1 MLLPVDLRSVEKGR
15 NSQIQV
21 HCITPRKQMSI
32 LYMQQ
37 NSSHPVHIILC
48 KLTVVFPRH
57 TKSAFSMAQVRCT
70 RTALF
75 RICKFRI
82 MSVGF
87 CIESF
92 MLFCNFFQIF
102 PIPVAPEATIRGKR
116 CPAEFLHQFSTSEYG
131 FFVKNRET
139 AKFDISGVDKPAV
152 WG

>member
-116 CPAEFLHQFSTSEYG
+116 GPVEFLHQFSPSEYG
-131 FFVKNRET
+131 FFVKKRET

>member
-1 MLLPVDLRSVEKGR
+1 MLLPADLRSVEKGR

-21 HCITPRKQMSI
+21 HYITPRKQMSI

-57 TKSAFSMAQVRCT
+57 TKSAFSMAQVRYT
-70 RTALF
+70 RTVLF

-82 MSVGF
+82 TSVGL
-87 CIESF
+87 CMESF

-102 PIPVAPEATIRGKR
+102 PIPAASEATIRGKR
-116 CPAEFLHQFSTSEYG
+116 CPAEFLHQFSPSEYG
-131 FFVKNRET
+131 FFVKKRET

>member
-1 MLLPVDLRSVEKGR
+1 MLLPADLRSVEKGR

-21 HCITPRKQMSI
+21 YYITPRKQMSI

-57 TKSAFSMAQVRCT
+57 TKSAFSMAQVRYT
-70 RTALF
+70 RTVSF
-75 RICKFRI
+75 RICKFRAT
-82 MSVGF
+82 SVGL
-87 CIESF
+87 CMESF
-92 MLFCNFFQIF
+92 MLFCNFFQFF
-102 PIPVAPEATIRGKR
+102 PIPAVPEATIRGKR
-116 CPAEFLHQFSTSEYG
+116 CPAEFLHQFSPSEYG

>member
-1 MLLPVDLRSVEKGR
+1 MLLPADLRSVEKGR

-21 HCITPRKQMSI
+21 HYITPRKQMSI

-37 NSSHPVHIILC
+37 NSLHPVHIILC
-48 KLTVVFPRH
+48 KLTVVFLRH
-57 TKSAFSMAQVRCT
+57 TKSAFSVVQVR
-70 RTALF
+70 RTWTSLF
-75 RICKFRI
+75 RICKFRA
-82 MSVGF
+82 MSAGL
-87 CIESF
+87 CMESF

-116 CPAEFLHQFSTSEYG
+116 SPAEFLHQFSPSEYG

>member
-1 MLLPVDLRSVEKGR
+1 
-15 NSQIQV
+15 
-21 HCITPRKQMSI
+21 
-32 LYMQQ
+32 
-37 NSSHPVHIILC
+37 
-48 KLTVVFPRH
+48 
-57 TKSAFSMAQVRCT
+57 
-70 RTALF
+70 
-75 RICKFRI
+75 

-116 CPAEFLHQFSTSEYG
+116 GPVEFLHQFSPSEYG
-131 FFVKNRET
+131 FFVKKRET

>member
-48 KLTVVFPRH
+48 KLTVVFPQH

-92 MLFCNFFQIF
+92 MLFCNFFQFF

-116 CPAEFLHQFSTSEYG
+116 GPAEFLHQFSPSEYG
-131 FFVKNRET
+131 FFVKKRET

>member
-1 MLLPVDLRSVEKGR
+1 MLLPADLRSVEKGR

-37 NSSHPVHIILC
+37 NSLHPVHIILC

-57 TKSAFSMAQVRCT
+57 TKSAFSMAQVRYT
-70 RTALF
+70 RTVSF
-75 RICKFRI
+75 RICKFRATSAGLC
-82 MSVGF
+82 M
-87 CIESF
+87 ESF

-102 PIPVAPEATIRGKR
+102 PIPAVPEATIRGKR
-116 CPAEFLHQFSTSEYG
+116 CPAEFLHQFSPSEYG